1 MCQNRGNRV
10 FTWSKRVDDASFLV
24 LQHRWGNPSFCQH
37 LIKLPGMCLSIRTTA
52 AFSELMLALHFLS
65 RDISSQMKS
74 NTQSDLICWLLSV
87 VCLLD
92 DVVGCTTHLS
102 KLSSDAFVGSSV
114 IIYVEILPDV
124 L

>member
-1 MCQNRGNRV
+1 
-10 FTWSKRVDDASFLV
+10 
-24 LQHRWGNPSFCQH
+24 
-37 LIKLPGMCLSIRTTA
+37 MCLSIRTTA

-87 VCLLD
+87 VCPLD